1 MLKIFFAISTCC
13 AALGA
18 AAQDKPAAAS
28 KTAGE
33 QKIAV
38 SAKQGKDVVAETIA
52 ERFITRHG
60 AAYGLYI
67 ASDGSWMM
75 YDETGGKTKIIFL
88 SLDARGRIAEVLE
101 NIPADGENAYM
112 AALLQ
117 KKLAEAGLGG
127 DAALKK
133 ELFESAPQGI
143 SIRPDK
149 RRLLMEILSA
159 PNGAITRKIKERMT
173 GMSKKPAAAA
183 KPSVERGFDWDAFAR
198 NLSTGNL
205 AAVSQF
211 FRLKDGVNTAKLAV
225 SAAKDLKHDLLLA
238 GDITPQSAAA
248 AIAEAGL
255 DGKLLSDNG
264 ARLARSV
271 GSTLY
276 FDVPLEKAAVLGKA
290 LSAAGF
296 SARPLA
302 LSGENSF
309 NLKPGGPQ

>member
-1 MLKIFFAISTCC
+1 MLKIFFVISTCC

-18 AAQDKPAAAS
+18 AAQDKPASA

-33 QKIAV
+33 HKTAV
-38 SAKQGKDVVAETIA
+38 SAKPEKDVVAETIA

-88 SLDARGRIAEVLE
+88 SRDARGRIAEVLE

-133 ELFESAPQGI
+133 ELFESAPRGI
-143 SIRPDK
+143 SIFPDK
-149 RRLLMEILSA
+149 RRLLMEILAA
-159 PNGAITRKIKERMT
+159 PNGAITAKIKERMT
-173 GMSKKPAAAA
+173 GMSKKPAPAA
-183 KPSVERGFDWDAFAR
+183 KPSAERGFDWDAFAR
-198 NLSTGNL
+198 NLSTGNP

-225 SAAKDLKHDLLLA
+225 SAAKDLKRDLLLA
-238 GDITPQSAAA
+238 GDITPQSATA

-264 ARLARSV
+264 ARLARAV

-276 FDVPLEKAAVLGKA
+276 FDVPLEKAAVLGRA